1 MYRILNLLIPLIL
14 LMSAHAY
21 ASSDNGRLEQKIK
34 NNEQRIERLER
45 LVESLEDRL
54 NEYEGSASTKPVDQG
69 FFRSRRIV
77 GSWECTNNV
86 YEYDIHFYA
95 DGTLMQEEPF
105 LGSTKSSQWSNLSGN
120 RFMTERGRVFE
131 ADFSS
136 ENEFTA
142 MNTNTKE
149 EWRCYRK

>member
-1 MYRILNLLIPLIL
+1 MYRFLSLLTLLTL

-21 ASSDNGRLEQKIK
+21 ASTDNDMFEQKIK

-54 NEYEGSASTKPVDQG
+54 NEYESSASTKPLD
-69 FFRSRRIV
+69 RKDSAAIKIV
-77 GSWECTNNV
+77 GYWECTNNV
-86 YEYDIHFYA
+86 YEYDIQFYS

-105 LGSTKSSQWSNLSGN
+105 LGSTKSSRWSNFSGN
-120 RFMTERGRVFE
+120 RFVVERDRIFE

-136 ENEFTA
+136 EDEFTA
-142 MNTNTKE
+142 INVNTKE